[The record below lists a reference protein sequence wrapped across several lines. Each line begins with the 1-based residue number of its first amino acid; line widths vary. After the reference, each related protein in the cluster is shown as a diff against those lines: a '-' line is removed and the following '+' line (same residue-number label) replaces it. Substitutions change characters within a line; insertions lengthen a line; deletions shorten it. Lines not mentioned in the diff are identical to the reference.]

1 VIAVSSPV
9 DVNKTANRR
18 RLREVKSPPADENM
32 IGRYPEPT
40 PVDSSRV
47 YGHGIYK
54 ASQVSVLL
62 ARYVRIRG
70 DLLVTWHDVREHGTG
85 QQKSAAAACADV
97 LNQARDEFEKRRIN
111 MTAVAHRLSL
121 ADRALLSAL
130 NLDVMRYRLHTIL
143 DLLRQMKPVP
153 ELQVRN
159 VRWALQVMDNSTR
172 PAVEAAAKD
181 ALTFIGE
188 QDERYLIEDDLQ
200 VSRLNKAIVYVVVGW
215 IMLMGIAPFVSQVQ
229 QDGNGQVIWPV
240 YSFEWTDWFDLLI
253 GALGLSIV
261 GAVGGIISGMFSV
274 RDATTTLREYRASVK
289 RLTLKPFFG
298 AVAALVVYFFLS
310 AEVINGVSV
319 TSAGPYVVAAFLAGF
334 SERYFLRVIEAG
346 VDKGRETPPPPSQ
359 RAVETSAFRAAEA
372 GEASVSG

>member
-1 VIAVSSPV
+1 VIAVASPM
-9 DVNKTANRR
+9 DVKKTANRR
-18 RLREVKSPPADENM
+18 RLRAVKSSAADEKM
-32 IGRYPEPT
+32 IGRYPEPR
-40 PVDSSRV
+40 PVDSTRV

-70 DLLVTWHDVREHGTG
+70 DLLVTWHDVREHGTE
-85 QQKSAAAACADV
+85 QQKSAAEACADV
-97 LNQARDEFEKRRIN
+97 LNQARDELEKRRIS

-143 DLLRQMKPVP
+143 DLLRQVTPSP
-153 ELQVRN
+153 DLQIRN
-159 VRWALQVMDNSTR
+159 VRWALHVLDDDRR
-172 PAVEAAAKD
+172 PEVEAAAKD
-181 ALTFIGE
+181 ALTFLGE

-200 VSRLNKAIVYVVVGW
+200 VSRLNKAIAYVVVGW
-215 IMLMGIAPFVSQVQ
+215 VLLMGIAPFVSQVQ
-229 QDGNGQVIWPV
+229 QDDNGQVIWPV
-240 YSFEWTDWFDLLI
+240 YSFEWTDWFDLLV

-274 RDATTTLREYRASVK
+274 RDATTTLHEYRASVK
-289 RLTLKPFFG
+289 RMTLKPFVG

-319 TSAGPYVVAAFLAGF
+319 TSAGPYIVAAFLAGF

-359 RAVETSAFRAAEA
+359 QAVETSPPRSADR
-372 GEASVSG
+372 GEASA

>member
-1 VIAVSSPV
+1 VSSPV
-9 DVNKTANRR
+9 DAKKTASRR
-18 RLREVKSPPADENM
+18 RLRAVATPAGDENT
-32 IGRYPEPT
+32 IGRYPEPK
-40 PVDSSRV
+40 PVDSTRV

-70 DLLVTWHDVREHGTG
+70 DLLVTWIDVREHGTE
-85 QQKSAAAACADV
+85 QQTSAAAACADL
-97 LNQARDEFEKRRIN
+97 LNQVRGELEKRRIN
-111 MTAVAHRLSL
+111 VTAVAHLLSL

-130 NLDVMRYRLHTIL
+130 NVEVMRYRLHTIL
-143 DLLRQMKPVP
+143 DLLRHVKPIP
-153 ELQVRN
+153 EVHVRN
-159 VRWALQVMDNSTR
+159 VRWALQALDTR
-172 PAVEAAAKD
+172 SRAEVEAAAKD
-181 ALTFIGE
+181 ALTFLGE

-200 VSRLNKAIVYVVVGW
+200 VSRLNKAIAYVAVGW
-215 IMLMGIAPFVSQVQ
+215 VLLMAIAPFVSQVQ
-229 QDGNGQVIWPV
+229 QGDNGEVIWPV
-240 YSFEWTDWFDLLI
+240 YSFEWTDWFDLLV

-289 RLTLKPFFG
+289 RMTLKPFVG

-319 TSAGPYVVAAFLAGF
+319 TSAGPYIVAAFLAGF
-334 SERYFLRVIEAG
+334 SERFFLRVIEAG

-359 RAVETSAFRAAEA
+359 QVLETSSLRAAEQ
-372 GEASVSG
+372 GEASISA